1 MVYVLDVVEFVE
13 GVYEA
18 FHFFS
23 VFSREFDRVFRNH
36 GDRCVFRFD
45 VVVSQGFFDSIEGFR
60 RRDDFVVFVGNFY
73 VISTG
78 IEGAD
83 YIQTTTS
90 IESYVSLCL
99 TMFIIFGCVFEMPL
113 VTIILSKM
121 GIANPE
127 ILKKARGVAIVLIFF
142 IAAVVTPPDIVS
154 QCMVAIPMVLLYF
167 VSIFLSGIFYK
178 PRSEDGDDEEDAE
191 EEDED

>member
-1 MVYVLDVVEFVE
+1 MFAYKLMMPFMLQ
-13 GVYEA
+13 
-18 FHFFS
+18 FL
-23 VFSREFDRVFRNH
+23 
-36 GDRCVFRFD
+36 
-45 VVVSQGFFDSIEGFR
+45 
-60 RRDDFVVFVGNFY
+60 
-73 VISTG
+73 STG

-113 VTIILSKM
+113 VTIILAKM
-121 GIANPE
+121 GIANPQ
-127 ILKKARGVAIVLIFF
+127 LMKKGRGIAIVLIFF
-142 IAAVVTPPDIVS
+142 VAAVVTPPDIVS

-167 VSIFLSGIFYK
+167 VSTFLSGIFYK
-178 PRSEDGDDEEDAE
+178 PRTEEDDEAD

>member
-1 MVYVLDVVEFVE
+1 MLQFL
-13 GVYEA
+13 
-18 FHFFS
+18 
-23 VFSREFDRVFRNH
+23 
-36 GDRCVFRFD
+36 
-45 VVVSQGFFDSIEGFR
+45 
-60 RRDDFVVFVGNFY
+60 
-73 VISTG
+73 STG

-127 ILKKARGVAIVLIFF
+127 ILKKAGAL
-142 IAAVVTPPDIVS
+142 PSCSSSSS
-154 QCMVAIPMVLLYF
+154 Q
-167 VSIFLSGIFYK
+167 LSS
-178 PRSEDGDDEEDAE
+178 PRRTSCPSAW
-191 EEDED
+191 